1 MRDLLQFRDSV
12 GIRTQDP
19 QLRRLLLYPTELP
32 NRSVCAFCGQILPR
46 EGLLTLKA
54 GANIVEN
61 FELSKFLMVC
71 EHSCAEERCVPCC
84 KGGLEGIFRTTC
96 SLVRREAVHGG
107 GGWVRG
113 EVGGPG
119 EDEGIAVASGG
130 EESYQETVVGEGETF
145 EPCL

>member
-1 MRDLLQFRDSV
+1 VLFV
-12 GIRTQDP
+12 GR
-19 QLRRLLLYPTELP
+19 
-32 NRSVCAFCGQILPR
+32 FCPEQ
-46 EGLLTLKA
+46 GLLTLKA

-84 KGGLEGIFRTTC
+84 KGGLEGIFRITC
-96 SLVRREAVHGG
+96 SLIRREAVHGG
-107 GGWVRG
+107 GGWGRG

-119 EDEGIAVASGG
+119 EDEGIAVAPGG
-130 EESYQETVVGEGETF
+130 EERYLETVVGEGETF